1 MKRWI
6 WFILAVLIGMAGGL
20 YYGWNINP
28 VKYVETTPATLRID
42 YQTDYILMVA
52 EAYQTEGDLDLAAR
66 RLAVLGETPPAEI
79 VRQAMIYAAQV
90 MWADS
95 DQDLLGKLASDFQ
108 TWNDVQGPTSGT
120 GAELLLGDPQ
130 PPGNGAFYRVKAS
143 Q

>member
-1 MKRWI
+1 MRRWI
-6 WFILAVLIGMAGGL
+6 WFSLAMLVGIAAGL
-20 YYGWNINP
+20 YYGWQINP

-52 EAYQTEGDLDLAAR
+52 EAYQAEGDLNTAAR

-90 MWADS
+90 LYADS

-108 TWNDVQGPTSGT
+108 TWDP
-120 GAELLLGDPQ
+120 LLEAPA
-130 PPGNGAFYRVKAS
+130 P
-143 Q
+143 